1 MEKLIK
7 KYNKPDSILVISSYP
22 EKGVL
27 YSGKV
32 CAVGG
37 FAKNTIR
44 SVKKYLAR
52 KGQKRKI
59 IVLTVTTGQEEIYV
73 EDGILVI
80 RIFER
85 NNVLSYLSIFKTV
98 RKFNKVKDTLVE
110 FEFAS
115 FGDTKTAGFF
125 PLTLMFLRLLEKNIT
140 LVLHQVTPSLDE
152 LWGHVG
158 FKKNSL
164 KLYFF
169 NLIIKFFYFALT
181 LFPQKIVVLE
191 EIFKQRLAGLTDI
204 NKVTVIPHGVD
215 KKVRKISKNS
225 ARAKLG
231 IKKDEFVLLYFGYL
245 TWYKGADWIIKNASE
260 NIPKTRKKKVKL
272 IIAGGESF
280 TQKNKP
286 HYRDLLVKI
295 HNFTRNNKNISI
307 TGFVEE
313 KNIPLYFSACDL
325 VVFPYRT
332 VISSSGPLSLAFS
345 FGKPLLMSSAF
356 KDYFLSSDFSLALN
370 ENGLC
375 EDDILFTMGEKNLF
389 NIVKNIDKRKLA
401 KLASFSINVAK
412 KRSFT
417 VLGKGYYDLISS
429 KIESPV
435 TSPVKLFRWLKLASF
450 SN

>member
-125 PLTLMFLRLLEKNIT
+125 PLALMFLRLLEKNIT

-191 EIFKQRLAGLTDI
+191 KFS
-204 NKVTVIPHGVD
+204 NK
-215 KKVRKISKNS
+215 
-225 ARAKLG
+225 
-231 IKKDEFVLLYFGYL
+231 
-245 TWYKGADWIIKNASE
+245 
-260 NIPKTRKKKVKL
+260 
-272 IIAGGESF
+272 
-280 TQKNKP
+280 
-286 HYRDLLVKI
+286 DLL
-295 HNFTRNNKNISI
+295 
-307 TGFVEE
+307 
-313 KNIPLYFSACDL
+313 D
-325 VVFPYRT
+325 
-332 VISSSGPLSLAFS
+332 
-345 FGKPLLMSSAF
+345 
-356 KDYFLSSDFSLALN
+356 
-370 ENGLC
+370 
-375 EDDILFTMGEKNLF
+375 
-389 NIVKNIDKRKLA
+389 
-401 KLASFSINVAK
+401 
-412 KRSFT
+412 
-417 VLGKGYYDLISS
+417 
-429 KIESPV
+429 
-435 TSPVKLFRWLKLASF
+435 
-450 SN
+450 